1 MMNVRRGAI
10 SRIVNNLIADGVIFE
25 GATGQ
30 AVRGRKPTF
39 LYIDSRRRAV
49 VAADIRASE
58 TFLLLADL
66 RGNPT
71 SDVIRMPTS
80 RDPRELAP
88 AMAERIKR
96 MLVEN
101 REVDACDGVG
111 VVVPGMVEHST
122 MRVLHAPTLGWKDV
136 DLHGPL
142 AAATGLPVQIENSG
156 RACALAQAWAVRE
169 AAGTLRDVVF
179 VSVSEGVG
187 VGVMIHGELLR
198 GRNNVAGEFGHVPLS
213 LEALA
218 ARAAPTAAGKPTFPI
233 APLSRATSV
242 SRSTTMRSHPVTAL
256 NSPSRISLRG
266 RAGGTR
272 KLSPPL
278 KPQRDISALASAL
291 CVNTFD
297 PACVYIGGEITRA
310 WDLIEPT
317 VRAAMAER
325 ALTAAAAA
333 TDVRAGAG
341 VRDIRACVERPH
353 WSSRLRTPSAA
364 SLKGRRD
371 RYLATLVASFL
382 TPAAPSQSSPS
393 PPDESPRSP
402 PPPYPPPPRPLKP
415 LPPGKE
421 TPRTRHP
428 PDAPP
433 TPTDNPRESP
443 PPAPPLAANTVV
455 TPATPGPPEKSLPP
469 GVSPPWATPQTP
481 EQTPKFFCRKAIRN
495 TVPLDKAI
503 QFVIDSQYPIGRP
516 PPPPPLPPHPPHPD
530 PPPRKHRFPPM

>member
-1 MMNVRRGAI
+1 MKGSQHFRVATRGTSREINRSIVLNLVRANQPISRADLARMMNVRRGAI

-122 MRVLHAPTLGWKDV
+122 MRILHAPTLGWKDV

-213 LEALA
+213 LDGPRCSCGSNGCWEAYISNRATLARYFGQPLNHDALA
-218 ARAAPTAAGKPTFPI
+218 PGDIPQFTIEDLIARA
-233 APLSRATSV
+233 
-242 SRSTTMRSHPVTAL
+242 
-256 NSPSRISLRG
+256 RG
-266 RAGGTR
+266 RDAKAVAAIEATARYLGIG
-272 KLSPPL
+272 LG
-278 KPQRDISALASAL
+278 AV
-291 CVNTFD
+291 VNTFD
-297 PACVYIGGEITRA
+297 PACVYVGGEITRA

-333 TDVRAGAG
+333 TDVRPVPAS
-341 VRDIRACVERPH
+341 EYP
-353 WSSRLRTPSAA
+353 RLRGAA
-364 SLKGRRD
+364 
-371 RYLATLVASFL
+371 ALVVA
-382 TPAAPSQSSPS
+382 PAYAV
-393 PPDESPRSP
+393 R
-402 PPPYPPPPRPLKP
+402 
-415 LPPGKE
+415 
-421 TPRTRHP
+421 
-428 PDAPP
+428 
-433 TPTDNPRESP
+433 
-443 PPAPPLAANTVV
+443 
-455 TPATPGPPEKSLPP
+455 
-469 GVSPPWATPQTP
+469 GVA
-481 EQTPKFFCRKAIRN
+481 
-495 TVPLDKAI
+495 
-503 QFVIDSQYPIGRP
+503 
-516 PPPPPLPPHPPHPD
+516 
-530 PPPRKHRFPPM
+530 